1 MNISISSIY
10 SITMPRS
17 KSLAEKIASLTCP
30 KCSKI
35 LSSAQALTNH
45 LARIPAC
52 DDLEYKCKACHST
65 FKLRKTLK
73 FHVENNCRGTPQ
85 NEQNRNLTE
94 ELQQTRI
101 AMSAMGTHEQRANGT
116 SSSSIQNGDTN
127 IGVQNNNIHIGD
139 INNVQINVNVVPKGA
154 EDIDFL
160 KNMPYDELIKL
171 IGCRCSPSTH
181 IQLFELIRCN
191 PDLPQN
197 QNMLLTS
204 MDSKIVYWNST
215 TGWRQGD
222 FNEQIHGRIA
232 DDALF
237 LVGKIPPHLRDPEF
251 YGSHVHEVLRNCGEM
266 TNPLMKQIAEGIRR
280 PLHEATMNLVAKYRP
295 VVEEE
300 VAENQEASS
309 SGEGAESANREDVI
323 LVREKIK
330 LAEIESRK
338 AEVEKEK
345 FMMEIQAMQMRKEE
359 QDRQQ
364 IIPVEVSS

>member
-1 MNISISSIY
+1 
-10 SITMPRS
+10 MPRRRPDAEA
-17 KSLAEKIASLTCP
+17 LARRTCP
-30 KCSKI
+30 KCSKV
-35 LSSAQALTNH
+35 LSSAGALDRH

-52 DDLEYKCKACHST
+52 DDLPYKCEACHGT
-65 FKLRKTLK
+65 YKTKRTLK
-73 FHVENNCRGTPQ
+73 FHIKNDCPGIPH
-85 NEQNRNLTE
+85 NEQLTNLTD

-116 SSSSIQNGDTN
+116 SSSSVQNVDTN

-160 KNMPYDELIKL
+160 KNMAYDELIKL

-251 YGSHVHEVLRNCGEM
+251 YGSHMHEVLRHCGEM

-309 SGEGAESANREDVI
+309 SADGAESAEREEREDVV

-338 AEVEKEK
+338 AEIESRKAEAEDRKV
-345 FMMEIQAMQMRKEE
+345 MREIQLMQMRKEE

-364 IIPVEVSS
+364 IIPVGVSS

>member
-1 MNISISSIY
+1 MSVTY
-10 SITMPRS
+10 MPRITS
-17 KSLAEKIASLTCP
+17 SAEKIASRTCH

-35 LSSAQALTNH
+35 LSSSWALKDH
-45 LARIPAC
+45 LARTPAC
-52 DDLEYKCKACHST
+52 DELPYKCEACHAT
-65 FKLRKTLK
+65 FKSPRTLK
-73 FHVENNCRGTPQ
+73 NHVKNSCPGITAI
-85 NEQNRNLTE
+85 EQNRNLTE

-116 SSSSIQNGDTN
+116 SNSSAQNVDTN

-181 IQLFELIRCN
+181 IRLFELIRCN
-191 PDLPQN
+191 PDMPQN

-222 FNEQIHGRIA
+222 FNEQIHGRLA

-237 LVGKIPPHLRDPEF
+237 LVEKIPPHLRDPEF
-251 YGSHVHEVLRNCGEM
+251 YGSHMHEVLRNCGEM

-300 VAENQEASS
+300 TEVIEEASCS
-309 SGEGAESANREDVI
+309 TEPAEREDVI
-323 LVREKIK
+323 LVREKIR

-338 AEVEKEK
+338 VEMESRKAEIEERK
-345 FMMEIQAMQMRKEE
+345 FTRELEVMQMRKEE
-359 QDRQQ
+359 QNRRQLNP
-364 IIPVEVSS
+364 IEST